1 MDPMA
6 LYQQAVDKTGRLIAG
21 VKPDQKGDPTPCTK
35 YDVRELIN
43 HTIGANYFFVAVQRG
58 ESMDPEAPTPDP
70 AGDNPAGAY
79 SESAKAIMQMW
90 QTPGVMEQTFNLGPM
105 SMPGSQAV
113 GIAMME
119 TAIHGWDLAKAT
131 GQDTTIDP
139 AIAGAIYEGMKGFI
153 PSEMRGEDNMFAPE
167 VKVPDDAPV
176 QDKLLGYLGRQ
187 P

>member
-6 LYQQAVDKTGRLIAG
+6 MYREAVDKTGRLIAG
-21 VKPDQKGDPTPCTK
+21 VKPDQMGNPTPCKK
-35 YDVRELIN
+35 YNARELVN
-43 HTIGANYFFVAVQRG
+43 HIIGSDYFFVSLQRG
-58 ESMDPEAPTPDP
+58 ESMDPEAPTPDL
-70 AGDNPAGAY
+70 AGDNPKAAY
-79 SESAKAIMQMW
+79 DDSVKAVMQMW

-105 SMPGSQAV
+105 SMPGSQVV

-119 TAIHGWDLAKAT
+119 ASVHGWDLAKAT

-139 AIAGAIYEGMKGFI
+139 AIAGGIYEGMKGNI
-153 PSEMRGEDNMFAPE
+153 PAEMRGDDSFFAPE